1 MSESQNSATT
11 IIEEEPQSPLEVT
24 SDGAPEEGMESI
36 SFADLLDEYAFNV
49 PQRGDLLSGEVLS
62 IFDNAILVDVG
73 AKRDAIVP
81 ASDLSSFEGDWRK
94 DVAIGDTLPVY
105 VTQTPYGDDDLV
117 VSLKRGLEAQDW
129 VTAVEDMEA
138 GTLLQ
143 LPIVGLNRGGVLVSY
158 RRLRGFVPNS
168 HISTLR
174 FVRNDEER
182 DRLKQGLM
190 GSVLP
195 LKIIEVDSQRRRMVM
210 SALEAEKE
218 QRKARMAELEE
229 GSIVTGRVENLTD
242 FGAFVD
248 IGGVS
253 GLIHVSKLDWR
264 RVNHPSQVLK
274 AGDEVEVL
282 IEKVDPERERISLNR
297 QAVLPNPWELAAK
310 EYQEGDEIDGVVT
323 NVVDFGAFV
332 RVPAGVEGL
341 VHLSEMPTFVTDN
354 PAEIVQRGEEVKV
367 RVLSIDP
374 RRERLALSMMPLE
387 PVTEIDWEVADG
399 DIAGEAEIDI
409 EEQAVEG
416 QTEDTDSGEPVG
428 DAA

>member
-11 IIEEEPQSPLEVT
+11 IIEEEPQLPLEVN
-24 SDGAPEEGMESI
+24 SDGNLDEGMESV

-73 AKRDAIVP
+73 AKRDAVVP

-190 GSVLP
+190 GAVLP

-229 GSIVTGRVENLTD
+229 GAIVTGRVENLTD

-310 EYQEGDEIDGVVT
+310 EYQEGDEIEGVVT

-387 PVTEIDWEVADG
+387 PVAEIDWEIAEG
-399 DIAGEAEIDI
+399 DALTEQAI
-409 EEQAVEG
+409 EEQAVES
-416 QTEDTDSGEPVG
+416 QTEDADSSEPVG

>member
-11 IIEEEPQSPLEVT
+11 IIEEEPQSPLEVN
-24 SDGAPEEGMESI
+24 SDGNLDEGMESV

-190 GSVLP
+190 GAVLP

-229 GSIVTGRVENLTD
+229 GAIVTGRVENLTD

-297 QAVLPNPWELAAK
+297 QAVLPNPWEIAAK

-387 PVTEIDWEVADG
+387 PVAEIDWEIAEG
-399 DIAGEAEIDI
+399 DALTEQAI
-409 EEQAVEG
+409 EEQAVER
-416 QTEDTDSGEPVG
+416 SNRRR
-428 DAA
+428 